1 MTITAARA
9 KPRMLAVAALAGL
22 LGIAP
27 AKADPVVDFYAGR
40 NVNVVI
46 GYSVGGGYDLYA
58 RLLTRYFAKYMPGT
72 PTMIAQSMPGAGSLK
87 SVLYLSSVAPKD
99 GTVFG
104 TFGRSLV
111 LEPLFSGAKFDPRKL
126 SWLGSITQ
134 DVSLCVTWGTSPIKT
149 WDDLMT
155 KGARMGGQAAGS
167 DPDMFASILKNL
179 FGSNLKLVTGYPGN
193 NEMALALER
202 GELDGFCGLSW
213 SSLVSRHPDWL
224 RDNKINIIVKASS
237 GEGSDDIKAPQMI
250 SKTDDPKKLAALKLI
265 LATQAMARPY
275 AAPPNVAPE
284 RLAALRAAF
293 MKTVADPEFLAE
305 AEKLGMDVAPVPA
318 EVVQAKLAEIYDQPP
333 EVIALAKQAVGY

>member
-1 MTITAARA
+1 MTRLSPRTILRNIVACGVLLAA
-9 KPRMLAVAALAGL
+9 PGHAASLTQ
-22 LGIAP
+22 
-27 AKADPVVDFYAGR
+27 DFYAGR
-40 NVNVVI
+40 NINVVI

-58 RLLTRYFAKYMPGT
+58 RLLARFFDKHMAGT
-72 PTMIAQSMPGAGSLK
+72 PTMVPQSMPGAGSLK
-87 SVLYLSSVAPKD
+87 SVLYLSSIAPKD

-134 DVSLCVTWGTSPIKT
+134 DVSLCVTSSTSPIKT

-155 KGARMGGQAAGS
+155 KNARMGGQAAGS

-193 NEMALALER
+193 NELALALER

-224 RDNKINIIVKASS
+224 ADKRINLIVQASPP
-237 GEGSDDIKAPQMI
+237 GTVNDIKAPQLL
-250 SKTDDPKKLAALKLI
+250 SKTDDPKKRAALTLI
-265 LATQAMARPY
+265 LATQSLARPF
-275 AAPPNVAPE
+275 AAPPGVPPE
-284 RLAALRAAF
+284 RLAALREAF
-293 MKTVADPEFLAE
+293 LQTVADPEFLAE
-305 AEKLGMDVAPVPA
+305 ATKLGLDVAPVPA
-318 EVVQAKLAEIYDQPP
+318 STVDAKLAQIYAQPP
-333 EVIALAKQAVGY
+333 EIIALAKQAVGY